1 MKDFDG
7 KLILITGGSSG
18 IGFALAKKLSALGAH
33 VWILSRSA
41 SRLEIAAAEIRQA
54 AAHPGQNLGFLACD
68 ITQVHQVEET
78 LQHFLSEQGVP
89 DLVVNSAGYSYPQ
102 TFLNIPPEIFADQMD
117 VNYFGT
123 VNIIRAVLPAM
134 LERGSGHIVNICS
147 TAGLLTFYG
156 FTAYSASKF
165 ALRGFTDALRSEIKG
180 TGVEI
185 SLCFPPDT
193 DTPGLKT
200 ENQVKPEVTRIVSN
214 AGGLASPEQVA
225 ESIVKGIRKN
235 QYLILSGI
243 MNKLIYALVGLAG
256 KLVYPVMDSMVASAK
271 RQVQKDSKHV

>member
-7 KLILITGGSSG
+7 KLVLITGGSSG
-18 IGFALAKKLSALGAH
+18 IGLALAKKMAVLGAN
-33 VWILSRSA
+33 VWILSRNP
-41 SRLEIAAAEIRQA
+41 SRLEMALAQVRQSAARTGQA
-54 AAHPGQNLGFLACD
+54 FGVLKCD
-68 ITQVHQVEET
+68 ITQPHVVDET
-78 LQHFLSEQGVP
+78 LGRFIAEHGVP

-123 VNIIRAVLPAM
+123 VNIIRALLPGM
-134 LERGSGHIVNICS
+134 LARGSGHIVNLCS

-165 ALRGFTDALRSEIKG
+165 ALRGFTDALRSEIRG
-180 TGVEI
+180 SGVDI

-193 DTPGLKT
+193 DTPGLQT
-200 ENQVKPEVTRIVSN
+200 ENEVKPEVTRIVSN

-225 ESIVKGIRKN
+225 DSIVRGIRRN
-235 QYLILSGI
+235 QYLILSGV
-243 MNKLIYALVGLAG
+243 MNKLIYALVGMLG
-256 KLVYPVMDSMVASAK
+256 KLTYPVMDAMVSSAK
-271 RQVQKDSKHV
+271 QQARKNGKSC